1 MVFSTNQVIQFY
13 NLSATGTNAAV
24 KEGAEFFYIDGLKNG
39 AGEDLRSD
47 LIPVGGVKEVRL
59 VDAGALQIV
68 PKVKTVTINS
78 VVAGQDYIVRLT
90 CQRGL
95 DGSGTKVIFTG
106 LGRATSSS
114 TATTVAAEIAEALNK
129 TQLHQPSKYFVATAA
144 AGVIT
149 ITPSDPD
156 WLLGQ
161 FQLTAPSIE
170 VSFAPIIDANG
181 NTVYDWATVA
191 ESDGTAI
198 SDGKVIADLEYFAL
212 GELGADDVHGCNIIS
227 ADVKKTVVPGSA
239 YHVLSVQYY
248 RTLPNDGVQK
258 SERTLILV
266 GTTKPTTLAKNIA
279 KAGGLAKYVNIAL
292 SGKQTLE
299 DVS

>member
-13 NLSATGTNAAV
+13 NLSATGANAAV

-78 VVAGQDYIVRLT
+78 AVAGQDYIVRLT

-106 LGRATSSS
+106 IGHASSADAS
-114 TATTVAAEIAEALNK
+114 AVAAAIAESLNK

-149 ITPSDPD
+149 ITPSEPD
-156 WLLGQ
+156 CLLGQ

-181 NTVYDWATVA
+181 DTVYDWATVA

-198 SDGKVIADLEYFAL
+198 GDGKVIADLEYFAL

-227 ADVKKTVVPGSA
+227 ADVKKTVVPSSA

-292 SGKQTLE
+292 SGAQTLE